1 MSNSL
6 LGFLRRQ
13 YICVLRKCALK
24 NVFTYLAFSVAVAAP
39 VPMAMAQTVPT
50 AADYANAIVADGR
63 TQTHLAVSGATTG
76 VTTDTVS
83 GNNAFNSFDKFN
95 ILTGQTVNLYL
106 PGGTSNLINVVHNER
121 SDLNG
126 VMNAYK
132 DGRIG
137 GNIYF
142 LNPHGIVVGSQ
153 GVLNIGSLTLAT
165 PTQSFA
171 DGLISAQGVV
181 NDGSLNYVLS
191 GQIPLTESGL
201 IQVKGRINAAKELN
215 VFGGQVD
222 IRSGAYIAA

>member
-24 NVFTYLAFSVAVAAP
+24 NVFTYLVFSAAAAGLP
-39 VPMAMAQTVPT
+39 VPMAMAQSVPSAT
-50 AADYANAIVADGR
+50 EYANSIVADGS
-63 TQTHLAVSGATTG
+63 TQTHLTVNGATTG
-76 VTTDTVS
+76 IATDTVN
-83 GNNAFNSFDKFN
+83 GVNAFNSFDKFN
-95 ILTGQTVNLYL
+95 VLTGQTVNLYL

-142 LNPHGIVVGSQ
+142 LNPHGIVVG
-153 GVLNIGSLTLAT
+153 LSL
-165 PTQSFA
+165 
-171 DGLISAQGVV
+171 IH
-181 NDGSLNYVLS
+181 
-191 GQIPLTESGL
+191 I
-201 IQVKGRINAAKELN
+201 
-215 VFGGQVD
+215 
-222 IRSGAYIAA
+222 